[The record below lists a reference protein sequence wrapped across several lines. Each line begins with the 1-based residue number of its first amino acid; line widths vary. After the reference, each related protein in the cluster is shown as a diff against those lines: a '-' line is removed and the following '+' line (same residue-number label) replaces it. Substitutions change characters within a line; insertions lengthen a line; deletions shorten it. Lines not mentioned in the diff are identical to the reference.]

1 MAENQNTLGRLHDE
15 LFAELER
22 LSKVDASDDAALK
35 AEIDRAKAVEGISR
49 MVVENAKV
57 VMDATMMR
65 AELTHEVSAPKMLEG

>member
-65 AELTHEVSAPKMLEG
+65 AELTHEVKAPKMLEG

>member
-15 LFAELER
+15 LFAELKR
-22 LSKVDASDDAALK
+22 LSDVDASDDAALK

-65 AELTHEVSAPKMLEG
+65 AELTHEVRAPKMLEG